1 MKHEGQGVGALKR
14 GIRIGHKDEYRKSIV
29 SASIGKGWYGDFDI
43 AEPAPNDYGTVK

>member
-29 SASIGKGWYGDFDI
+29 SASMGYEKETSLNSHRGMQ
-43 AEPAPNDYGTVK
+43 E